1 MLDFLTDL
9 ALPQRGKVYLLSD
22 PAPFAAQEAAYGR
35 VRAIEGRLYD
45 DAIVRQL
52 PVAPAG
58 HKHAGEWRMRLDS
71 AARIEKYVSA
81 KAKPLTI
88 LDLGCGNGWMTNRL
102 VGPAGVEGLGMDANL
117 LELEQAARVFG
128 HNERLAFAYGDVFD
142 GRIPAGIFDLIIL
155 ASSLQYFAQPSWL
168 LARLGELLRPHGEI
182 HILDT
187 PFYDAATVAG
197 ARQRT
202 EAYYHSLGAPEMAEF
217 YHHHLW
223 SDVAAFQ
230 PVTLY
235 NPDAIWTVLRR
246 RLALFQ
252 RSRQAPSPFPWLLIH
267 KEQAMNPKI
276 RPRKSAPM

>member
-9 ALPQRGKVYLLSD
+9 ALPQRDKVYLLSD
-22 PAPFAAQEAAYGR
+22 PAPFAAQEAAYAR

-71 AARIEKYVSA
+71 AARLEKYVSA
-81 KAKPLTI
+81 KAKPLAI

-102 VGPAGVEGLGMDANL
+102 AGVAGVEGLGMDTNL

-128 HNERLAFAYGDVFD
+128 QNEQLAFAYGDVFD
-142 GRIPAGIFDLIIL
+142 GRIPAGVFDLIIL
-155 ASSLQYFAQPSWL
+155 ASSLQYFAQPSSL
-168 LARLGELLRPHGEI
+168 FVRLSELLRAGGEI

-187 PFYDAATVAG
+187 PFYETAAVAG
-197 ARQRT
+197 ARERS
-202 EAYYHSLGAPEMAEF
+202 EAYYQSLGAPEMAKY

-223 SDVAAFQ
+223 LDVAAFQ
-230 PVTLY
+230 PVMLY
-235 NPDAIWTVLRR
+235 DPDALRAVLRR
-246 RLALFQ
+246 RLL
-252 RSRQAPSPFPWLLIH
+252 RQAPSPFPWLLIH
-267 KEQAMNPKI
+267 REQAMNPMI
-276 RPRKSAPM
+276 RSRRSAPM